1 MMIVPDKIDR
11 ESRFVSQRFT
21 GRHPAP
27 HVCRCKFKSTVA
39 IVRTCRTLNN
49 AIGDS
54 REEDLQQ
61 SLGPLKVAFIFVA
74 STLAAAFSYLHSGQV
89 FWEETC
95 CTTISSSQ

>member
-1 MMIVPDKIDR
+1 MMIMPYEKLTA
-11 ESRFVSQRFT
+11 SNGWSAKGSPGGT
-21 GRHPAP
+21 RH
-27 HVCRCKFKSTVA
+27 HNSRCKFKSTVA

-74 STLAAAFSYLHSGQV
+74 STLAAAFSYLHSGQG